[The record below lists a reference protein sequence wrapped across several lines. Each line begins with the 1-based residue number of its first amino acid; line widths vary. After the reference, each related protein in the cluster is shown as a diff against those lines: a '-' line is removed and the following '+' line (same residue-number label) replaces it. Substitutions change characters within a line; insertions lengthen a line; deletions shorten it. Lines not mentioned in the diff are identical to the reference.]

1 MYTNSRSA
9 ASAYASV
16 GLETSVIA
24 ANPHKLILMLFE
36 GAQLAIR
43 AAGVHMR
50 EGNVQAKGAA
60 ITKAITIIGSGLRA
74 ALDAKR
80 GGEIAMQLDALYD
93 YMCQRL
99 FVANLKNRPEI
110 LEEVGALLAE
120 LHSAWK
126 QIGAQDPGTAPA
138 QGETRTAVTA

>member
-1 MYTNSRSA
+1 MYSPNSA

-16 GLETSVIA
+16 GLETGVIA

-43 AAGVHMR
+43 AAGLHMR
-50 EGNVQAKGAA
+50 EGNVQAKGTA
-60 ITKAITIIGSGLRA
+60 ITKAITIIGSGLKA
-74 ALDAKR
+74 ALDAER

-110 LEEVGALLAE
+110 LEEVSALLAE

-126 QIGAQDPGTAPA
+126 QIGAQDPGAAPA
-138 QGETRTAVTA
+138 PGETRTTITA